1 MEIAIGIL
9 IGGTITYLLHIPLI
23 KQFEKDLDWAYKNG
37 EEWADKTIKAKE
49 SHVTALE
56 SHIKV
61 KKSLY
66 SRINKLEEK
75 GK

>member
-37 EEWADKTIKAKE
+37 EEWANKAIKAKE
-49 SHVTALE
+49 RHVTTLKRNIE
-56 SHIKV
+56 EQEV
-61 KKSLY
+61 LY
-66 SRINKLEEK
+66 SRIHKLEEK
-75 GK
+75 EK